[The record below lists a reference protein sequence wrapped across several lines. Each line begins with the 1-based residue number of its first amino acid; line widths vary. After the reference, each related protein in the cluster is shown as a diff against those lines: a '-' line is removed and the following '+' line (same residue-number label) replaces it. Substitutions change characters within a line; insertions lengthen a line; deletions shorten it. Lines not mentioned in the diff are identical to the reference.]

1 MTAWYNENDAY
12 AAGWL
17 QNLISERL
25 IADGIVDTRSVADV
39 RPADLDGFE
48 QLHFFAGIGG
58 WSLALRRAGWPDARP
73 VWTGSCPCQPFSLLG
88 KQAGYADPRHLW
100 PTWARLIGERR
111 PATIFGEQVASA
123 PRWLRLV
130 RGDLEA
136 LGYAV
141 GSMPIEAACAGADHL
156 RDRYWFV
163 ANRASEQV
171 GLSRQPW
178 QRGDVADRDS
188 EVGQRASARDRRS
201 SIASEARHDA
211 GGRSA
216 LVNGIEPG
224 LEGLARHVD
233 QAREES
239 QAAGSAAEAGLQFGD
254 ALAHRASVRGGT
266 GFRQGLTIIDGHGAA
281 SDSGEQF
288 DLVLGIDERVRR
300 VKSGL
305 RLVADGI
312 PARMDKLRA
321 LGNAIDPRP
330 AAAFIRAAM
339 QCIGG

>member
-17 QNLISERL
+17 RNLISERL
-25 IADGIVDTRSVADV
+25 IADGEVDTRSIADV
-39 RPADLDGFE
+39 RAADLDGFD
-48 QLHFFAGIGG
+48 QCHFFAGIGG
-58 WSLALRRAGWPDARP
+58 WSLALRRAGWDDARP

-111 PATIFGEQVASA
+111 PATIFGEQLATA

-141 GSMPIEAACAGADHL
+141 GSLPIEAACADAEHL
-156 RDRYWFV
+156 RDRYWFF
-163 ANRASEQV
+163 AQQASV
-171 GLSRQPW
+171 
-178 QRGDVADRDS
+178 
-188 EVGQRASARDRRS
+188 
-201 SIASEARHDA
+201 
-211 GGRSA
+211 

-224 LEGLARHVD
+224 LERYTGHVD
-233 QAREES
+233 QARAES
-239 QAAGSAAEAGLQFGD
+239 QAARSVATSGLQ
-254 ALAHRASVRGGT
+254 LERGGAVADRAGIGSGT
-266 GFRQGLTIIDGHGAA
+266 GLREGLALIDGAGAA
-281 SDSGEQF
+281 SGRRKF
-288 DLVLGIDERVRR
+288 DLAICRIDGRVRR
-300 VKSGL
+300 VEPGL

-312 PARMDKLRA
+312 PARVDKLRA
-321 LGNAIDPRP
+321 LGNAIDHRP

-339 QCIGG
+339 QSIGGEP

>member
-25 IADGIVDTRSVADV
+25 IADGIVDTRSIVDV
-39 RPADLDGFE
+39 RPADLAGFE
-48 QLHFFAGIGG
+48 QCHFFAGIGG
-58 WSLALRRAGWPDARP
+58 WSLALRRAGWPDTRS

-88 KQAGYADPRHLW
+88 KRAGYADPRHLW

-111 PATIFGEQVASA
+111 PATIFGEQLATA

-141 GSMPIEAACAGADHL
+141 GSLPIEAACAGAEQL

-163 ANRASEQV
+163 ADCDIQRRERA
-171 GLSRQPW
+171 G
-178 QRGDVADRDS
+178 
-188 EVGQRASARDRRS
+188 ARLRPGS
-201 SIASEARHDA
+201 STSEARHDA
-211 GGRSA
+211 GGRSI

-224 LEGLARHVD
+224 LEGHARHGGD
-233 QAREES
+233 EREES
-239 QAAGSAAEAGLQFGD
+239 QAAGSAAEAGLQLGSGAVAD
-254 ALAHRASVRGGT
+254 SAGKRSWTGLREGLA
-266 GFRQGLTIIDGHGAA
+266 IIDGDGAA
-281 SDSGEQF
+281 SDSREF
-288 DLVLGIDERVRR
+288 DLAICRIDGKVRR
-300 VKSGL
+300 IKPGL

-312 PARMDKLRA
+312 PARVDKLRA

-339 QCIGG
+339 QCIEAA

>member
-1 MTAWYNENDAY
+1 MTAWYNEIDAY

-17 QNLISERL
+17 RNLISERL
-25 IADGIVDTRSVADV
+25 IADGEVDTRSIVDV
-39 RPADLDGFE
+39 RADELAGFD

-100 PTWARLIGERR
+100 PTWARLIRERR
-111 PATIFGEQVASA
+111 PATVFGEQLATA

-141 GSMPIEAACAGADHL
+141 GALPVEAACAGAEQL

-163 ANRASEQV
+163 AHRDIE
-171 GLSRQPW
+171 
-178 QRGDVADRDS
+178 RG
-188 EVGQRASARDRRS
+188 ESAGAWLRRGGS
-201 SIASEARHDA
+201 ASEARHDA
-211 GGRSA
+211 GGRGV

-224 LEGLARHVD
+224 LERHAGHVD

-239 QAAGSAAEAGLQFGD
+239 QAARSAAEAGLQFGSG
-254 ALAHRASVRGGT
+254 AVANSAGLGGGT
-266 GFRQGLTIIDGHGAA
+266 GLRQGLTIIDGDGAA
-281 SDSGEQF
+281 SDSRAF
-288 DLVLGIDERVRR
+288 DLAICLIDGKVRR
-300 VKSGL
+300 VKPGL
-305 RLVADGI
+305 HLVADGI
-312 PARMDKLRA
+312 PARVDKLRA

-339 QCIGG
+339 QCIGAGP

>member
-17 QNLISERL
+17 RNLINERL
-25 IADGIVDTRSVADV
+25 IADGVVDTRSIVDV
-39 RPADLDGFE
+39 RSADLAGFD

-111 PATIFGEQVASA
+111 PATIFGEQLATA

-141 GSMPIEAACAGADHL
+141 GALPIEAACAGAEQL

-163 ANRASEQV
+163 AQQAC
-171 GLSRQPW
+171 L
-178 QRGDVADRDS
+178 
-188 EVGQRASARDRRS
+188 
-201 SIASEARHDA
+201 
-211 GGRSA
+211 

-224 LEGLARHVD
+224 LEGYTGHVD
-233 QAREES
+233 QARAES
-239 QAAGSAAEAGLQFGD
+239 QAARSAAASGFQFAGG
-254 ALAHRASVRGGT
+254 ALADSEGLGSGT
-266 GFRQGLTIIDGHGAA
+266 GLREGFAIFDGNGAA
-281 SDSGEQF
+281 SGRRKF
-288 DLVLGIDERVRR
+288 DLAICSIDGRVRR
-300 VKSGL
+300 IEPGL

-312 PARMDKLRA
+312 PARVDQLRA

-339 QCIGG
+339 QSIGAAA